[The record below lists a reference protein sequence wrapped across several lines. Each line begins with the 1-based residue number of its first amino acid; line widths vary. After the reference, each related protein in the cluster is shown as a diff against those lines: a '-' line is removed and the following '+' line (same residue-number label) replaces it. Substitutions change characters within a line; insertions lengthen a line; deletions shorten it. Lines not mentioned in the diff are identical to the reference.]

1 MGIAWLDLLF
11 GRLLNFRTSKNQGK
25 CLLNPTTKK
34 RKTPKPLAGLLRRQN
49 KRKMQEK
56 PLLEGKRKCKLREQL
71 TGKRRLAKLS
81 ANKNL
86 AKCIHV
92 TTIGPLLRIHL
103 RTRMG
108 IFKKKLK
115 LNRCL

>member
-1 MGIAWLDLLF
+1 MGCCVWTLVKFLEPPK
-11 GRLLNFRTSKNQGK
+11 TKKNASQIQQ
-25 CLLNPTTKK
+25 PKK
-34 RKTPKPLAGLLRRQN
+34 RKTLKPLAGLLRRQS
-49 KRKMQEK
+49 KRKMEER
-56 PLLEGKRKCKLREQL
+56 PLLERKRKCKLREQL
-71 TGKRRLAKLS
+71 TGKRRLTKLS

-108 IFKKKLK
+108 IFKKKL
-115 LNRCL
+115 N